1 MGRINL
7 TTILTWLTLSAALI
21 IAFVFG
27 WYQWGRLSAARQ
39 EKDQTSRNIAIQE
52 RNRQTLQLQFKN
64 VTGRMATPDTMR
76 EDPEFYGQLKRLM
89 ETSRVRPVSII
100 PAVPAALPTI
110 GEQQAPKKIT
120 VNATTNPAPKKE
132 KEEDKKV
139 GYSLTNLPLGVRPLS
154 TTLTVV
160 GSYANI
166 TTFVRNLYNY
176 RFTGGGLRDAP
187 PRAININSLQINAP
201 DTLTGELHATMLLTR
216 FVHKPDAAP
225 APPQAK

>member
-7 TTILTWLTLSAALI
+7 TTILTWLTLSVALI

-27 WYQWGRLSAARQ
+27 WYQWGRLSAARR

-52 RNRQTLQLQFKN
+52 RNKQALNQQFKN

-89 ETSRVRPVSII
+89 ETSNVRPVSIM
-100 PAVPAALPTI
+100 PALPAALPTI
-110 GEQQAPKKIT
+110 GEQQAAQRVT
-120 VNATTNPAPKKE
+120 VNASSNPPPKKP
-132 KEEDKKV
+132 EEKKV

-154 TTLTVV
+154 TTLIVV
-160 GSYANI
+160 GSYPNI

-201 DTLTGELHATMLLTR
+201 DTTTGELHATMLLTR
-216 FVHKPDAAP
+216 FVRKPDAAP
-225 APPQAK
+225 APPQVK

>member
-7 TTILTWLTLSAALI
+7 TTILTWLTLSVALI

-27 WYQWGRLSAARQ
+27 WYQWGRLTVARQ
-39 EKDQTSRNIAIQE
+39 EKEQTNRNIAIQE
-52 RNRQTLQLQFKN
+52 RNKQVLQLQFKN
-64 VTGRMATPDTMR
+64 VTGRMATPDVMN
-76 EDPEFYGQLKRLM
+76 EDPLFYVQLRRLM

-120 VNATTNPAPKKE
+120 VNATTNPPPKKE
-132 KEEDKKV
+132 EEKKI

-160 GSYANI
+160 GSYSNI
-166 TTFVRNLYNY
+166 STFLRNLYNY

-187 PRAININSLQINAP
+187 PRAININSLQINNP
-201 DTLTGELHATMLLTR
+201 DALTGELHATMLLTR

>member
-1 MGRINL
+1 MGRMNL
-7 TTILTWLTLSAALI
+7 TTILTWLTLSVALI
-21 IAFVFG
+21 IAFIFG

-52 RNRQTLQLQFKN
+52 RNRQVLLLQFKN
-64 VTGRMATPDTMR
+64 VTGQVAAPDTLS
-76 EDPEFYGQLKRLM
+76 EDPTFYGQLKRLM
-89 ETSRVRPVSII
+89 ETSRVRAVSII
-100 PAVPAALPTI
+100 PATPAALPTI
-110 GEQQAPKKIT
+110 GEQQAPRKVT
-120 VNATTNPAPKKE
+120 VNASTGAPPK

-160 GSYANI
+160 GSYPNI

-176 RFTGGGLRDAP
+176 RFTGGGIRDVP

-201 DTLTGELHATMLLTR
+201 DTVTGELHATMLLTR
-216 FVHKPDAAP
+216 FVRKPDAVP